1 MQVARRRWSA
11 VLIAGS
17 ALAPKGVCMRLW
29 LFQSGPHATL
39 THRNLGRTNRVRAG
53 AAAATKV
60 H

>member
-17 ALAPKGVCMRLW
+17 ALAPRGACMRLW
-29 LFQSGPHATL
+29 LFQSGPHAL
-39 THRNLGRTNRVRAG
+39 AHRNLGRTNRVRAG
-53 AAAATKV
+53 AAADTKV

>member
-17 ALAPKGVCMRLW
+17 TLAPKGACTRLW
-29 LFQSGPHATL
+29 LFQSGRHAL
-39 THRNLGRTNRVRAG
+39 SDGNLAHTTRVRAG
-53 AAAATKV
+53 AAANTNV